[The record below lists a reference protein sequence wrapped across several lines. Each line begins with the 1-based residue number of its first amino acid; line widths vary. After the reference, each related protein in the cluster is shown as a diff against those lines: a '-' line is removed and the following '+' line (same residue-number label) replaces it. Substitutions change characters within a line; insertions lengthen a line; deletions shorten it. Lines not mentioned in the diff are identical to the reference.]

1 MICKCFIIFISVIL
15 TVSTIFIDESNGII
29 LNISETEIDEAVK
42 FGKENR
48 RTLLGEFS
56 KDWTVSLGAK
66 VGWATLYTGFHNVAF
81 KSRKASIENKELTKK
96 EINRALE
103 ISKELTF
110 TVSIL
115 GNSMDFAREYHGMLK
130 IGKDLIAP
138 SFEFVPDAA
147 GSSEFWPDFPDNIA
161 GCVFKF
167 PIDGIDKNSTVFLIL
182 KPFDGDVLQFNF
194 DLSAMK

>member
-1 MICKCFIIFISVIL
+1 MNYKGFMIFFAVVL

-29 LNISETEIDEAVK
+29 LNINETEINEAIK
-42 FGKENR
+42 LGEKNK
-48 RTLLGEFS
+48 RTLLGEFT
-56 KDWTVSLGAK
+56 KDWTVSLGKK
-66 VGWATLYTGFHNVAF
+66 VGWATLYTGFHNLAF

-96 EINRALE
+96 EINKALE
-103 ISKELTF
+103 ISQDLTF

-115 GNSMDFAREYHGMLK
+115 GNSMGFAREYHGMLK

-138 SFEFVPDAA
+138 SFEFIPETTE
-147 GSSEFWPDFPDNIA
+147 SSEFWPDSPDSIA

-167 PIDGIDKNSTVFLIL
+167 PMDDIDEDSKVVLIL
-182 KPFDGDVLQFNF
+182 QPFDGEVLQFNF